1 MKRKFAEDVAELFK
15 RLRRVEQSF
24 FTESSSEL
32 RIDGGTVSS
41 DDFLTEIKRLNADA
55 VKEGV
60 GNFVVYGEVAQE
72 VNIETVQFEDLRGD
86 QVTVVFEKTTKA
98 GVHYFLTLEGFELWL
113 RNEDFDTIGESERK
127 FIQVLGEDNPFSTYS
142 LSVQKFEA
150 GDIVV
155 DASYTLEKPWKLVRD
170 LTRELTPQNI
180 SPWLVEVAPVK
191 EGPAFAVW
199 KEVAKEKLVF
209 CLPSEI
215 RQQNDLVQVV
225 FRGGR
230 SIPIAVDSVIDWS
243 LVSYDIVH
251 QTCSWIYAN
260 SRESETR
267 FHLLNNHIATNWVG
281 ETGWPSSV
289 NNLLPNSLIGA
300 KEAFAFHLQD
310 QSKEAVKSLGD
321 LRKGLQEEVNKTQLA
336 TRDLISS
343 IWRDFA
349 VAGLILALKAPI
361 STAGVMESAM
371 KILYFGVSI
380 LLFISLAVGT
390 VSVWR
395 FNYLTD
401 VSRKDWRNKLYN
413 FMSDEDWLKLVERPI
428 LSGRIVYWSSWFIC
442 FVVYS
447 LFIRY
452 FLSLVIPD
460 FIKEYVDDPVFRV
473 VSCIKEVWCVFF
485 GS

>member
-1 MKRKFAEDVAELFK
+1 MKLRFAEDVAELFK
-15 RLRRVEQSF
+15 RLCGAEQF
-24 FTESSSEL
+24 FLTESSSEL

-41 DDFLTEIKRLNADA
+41 NDCIMEIKRLNAEA

-60 GNFVVYGEVAQE
+60 GSFEVYGEVAQE
-72 VNIETVQFEDLRGD
+72 IDIEEVKFEDLRGD
-86 QVTVVFEKTTKA
+86 RVTVVFEKHTKS
-98 GVHYFLTLEGFELWL
+98 GLHYFLTLKGFEWWL
-113 RNEDFDTIGESERK
+113 RNEKFDTIGESKKKCIR
-127 FIQVLGEDNPFSTYS
+127 VLGEDNPFSTYS

-150 GDIVV
+150 GDVVV
-155 DASYTLEKPWKLVRD
+155 DASYTPEKPWKLVRD
-170 LTRELTPQNI
+170 LTRERTPQNI
-180 SPWLVEVAPVK
+180 SPWLVETAPIN

-215 RQQNDLVQVV
+215 REENELVQVV

-230 SIPIAVDSVIDWS
+230 SIPIAVDSAIDWS
-243 LVSYDIVH
+243 MVSYDIVH

-281 ETGWPSSV
+281 ESGWPSSI
-289 NNLLPNSLIGA
+289 NILLPNSLIGA

-321 LRKGLQEEVNKTQLA
+321 LRKGLQEEVNKTQSA

-349 VAGLILALKAPI
+349 VAGLILALKAPV
-361 STAGVMESAM
+361 STVGVVESAM

-395 FNYLTD
+395 FNYLAD

-413 FMSDEDWLKLVERPI
+413 FMSDDDWLKLVERPI
-428 LSGRIVYWSSWFIC
+428 ISGRFVYWVSWLIC

-460 FIKEYVDDPVFRV
+460 FIENYIDGPVFLV
-473 VSCIKEVWCVFF
+473 VSYLKQTWCVFW
-485 GS
+485 GP